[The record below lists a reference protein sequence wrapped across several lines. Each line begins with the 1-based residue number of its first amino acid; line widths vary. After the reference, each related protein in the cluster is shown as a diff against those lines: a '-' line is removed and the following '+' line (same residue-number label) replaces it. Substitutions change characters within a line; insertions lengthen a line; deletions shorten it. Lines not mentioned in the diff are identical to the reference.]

1 VGPVLEMPRV
11 SDRVAARVGRPG
23 GLARSLAAEA
33 LGTLALVLAGTGAI
47 VADARSGG
55 AIGPVGVS
63 LTFGL
68 VVMAMV
74 CATGHISGAHLNPAV
89 TLGFALARQ
98 FPAHRVGP
106 YWAAQAAG
114 ALLGSLLVASLI
126 GDAASLGAT
135 RPAVGLERALLLEGA
150 LTFLLMFVI
159 MAVATDTRAAS
170 QTAALAIG
178 GTIALEA
185 LFAGPLTGASMNPA
199 RSLAP
204 ALVSGDLADL
214 WVYFVGPG
222 LGAPLGALAYRWVGA
237 QPARPA
243 SNPEGGRHD

>member
-1 VGPVLEMPRV
+1 MPNPP
-11 SDRVAARVGRPG
+11 ATAQAEG
-23 GLARSLAAEA
+23 GLARALAAEA

-55 AIGPVGVS
+55 AIGHVGVA

-68 VVMAMV
+68 VVMAMI

-89 TLGFALARQ
+89 TLGFAVARH
-98 FPAHRVGP
+98 FPPRRVLP
-106 YWAAQAAG
+106 YWAAQTSG
-114 ALLGSLLVASLI
+114 ALLGSLLVAFLI
-126 GDAASLGAT
+126 GTAASLGAT
-135 RPAVGLERALLLEGA
+135 HPAIGAQRGLLLEGA
-150 LTFLLMFVI
+150 LTFILMFVI
-159 MAVATDTRAAS
+159 MAVATDARAVN

-204 ALVSGDLADL
+204 ALVAGDLADL
-214 WVYFVGPG
+214 WVYLLGPG
-222 LGAPLGALAYRWVGA
+222 LGAPLGALAYRWIGA
-237 QPARPA
+237 QPAPAA
-243 SNPEGGRHD
+243 SNPEGGSHE